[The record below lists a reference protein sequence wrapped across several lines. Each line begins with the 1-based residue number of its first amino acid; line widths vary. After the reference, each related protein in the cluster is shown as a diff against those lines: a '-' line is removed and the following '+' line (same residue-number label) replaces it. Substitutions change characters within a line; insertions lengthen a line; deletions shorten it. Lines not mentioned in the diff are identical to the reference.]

1 MEYKGGSI
9 MRSYCLYNDKHV
21 SIAEI
26 FEIKD
31 GKQINIPEKLAYY
44 RPLSKNKQLSCSC
57 GCGDIVILIAG
68 EKNKRRQHF
77 RLLRKSANSNCQYHE
92 ESDISF
98 KSKIMLECWFK
109 KNFSVMYCGMRYKV
123 PISQLAENKRR
134 YELSM
139 YSKDYDIGIIY
150 NRHIANILDEKLELL
165 KEYVKTKIIYV
176 TGVDNEET
184 NGQYPEHM
192 MRVQET
198 QGFCFYLDLN
208 KESLYEEVKAKVS
221 FYEKTFRGLWKV
233 VDVCCGMLDEFGI
246 NTDGLLVYKHEL
258 VIDLVDKRRE
268 KFQAE
273 QKCKMEQIRKR
284 DEEKKLRYE
293 KESLE
298 KAEHERLRLEKER
311 KEEENRARVEKE
323 RQKQREL
330 EQRRKK
336 EERKVYNEK
345 EDNSF
350 LEKYPKYARIYK
362 MLKEIKSIKGLF
374 DSDQSNGKIKNYTK
388 ELEIDKIGINRD
400 KHRIEIL
407 DSKAEKVYIYILEDD
422 FNKVRVP
429 GTGNLY
435 KILDFTSIDD
445 VENSFK
451 STFCCVYKEC

>member
-1 MEYKGGSI
+1 
-9 MRSYCLYNDKHV
+9 MRSYCLYDGKLV

-26 FEIKD
+26 YEIID
-31 GKQINIPEKLAYY
+31 GKQINIPDKLEYY
-44 RPLSKNKQLSCSC
+44 RKLSDSRKLSCSC

-77 RLLRKSANSNCQYHE
+77 RLLRKFANSNCQYHE

-109 KNFSVMYCGMRYKV
+109 KNFSVMDCGMRYKV

-139 YSKDYDIGIIY
+139 YFEDYDIGIIY
-150 NRHIANILDEKLELL
+150 NRNITNILEEKLELL

-176 TGVDNEET
+176 TGIDNEET

-192 MRVQET
+192 MRVQEA

-233 VDVCCGMLDEFGI
+233 VDVCCGMIDEFGI
-246 NTDGLLVYKHEL
+246 STDGLLVYKDKL

-268 KFQAE
+268 KFQSE

-284 DEEKKLRYE
+284 EEEKKLRQE

-298 KAEHERLRLEKER
+298 KVERERLSLEKER
-311 KEEENRARVEKE
+311 KEQENRAQVEKE

-336 EERKVYNEK
+336 EERKLYNEK

-374 DSDQSNGKIKNYTK
+374 DSDQSNGKIKKYTK

-407 DSKAEKVYIYILEDD
+407 DSKLEKVYIYILEDV

>member
-246 NTDGLLVYKHEL
+246 NTDGLLVYKDEL

-422 FNKVRVP
+422 FNKARVP
-429 GTGNLY
+429 GTGVLY
-435 KILDFTSIDD
+435 KIFDFTSIDD
-445 VENSFK
+445 VEDGFM
-451 STFCCVYKEC
+451 STFRYVYKER